1 MIKKKK
7 KSPFRYLTS
16 SEVSSSYKELKDVS
30 VELSTESVC
39 YISVRC
45 LRSSVDAHL
54 QTTEE
59 DKSSRQK
66 EQFAFRARFE
76 AWWERG
82 QPKILFQHCV
92 FYAFSGAKREVWKQ
106 IFLSWSVTL
115 RGCTICQR
123 KFWANL
129 LTCKLISIRD
139 SLISVCFQSSCYLS
153 ALKTKNSLLLWQKCW
168 VMTTWFCKD
177 IQQPVGHVL
186 LSSLQG
192 FPAGH
197 HWQIS
202 VSMHCRDLYWAL
214 LALVVS
220 WNFQLRFTL

>member
-1 MIKKKK
+1 M
-7 KSPFRYLTS
+7 
-16 SEVSSSYKELKDVS
+16 S

-66 EQFAFRARFE
+66 EQFVFKARFE

-92 FYAFSGAKREVWKQ
+92 FCAFSGAKREVWKQ
-106 IFLSWSVTL
+106 IFLSWTVWLWEAAPFAKGSSEP
-115 RGCTICQR
+115 
-123 KFWANL
+123 
-129 LTCKLISIRD
+129 TCWLASWSPSGTR
-139 SLISVCFQSSCYLS
+139 SSVCFQSSCYFS

-186 LSSLQG
+186 LSSLWG
-192 FPAGH
+192 FLQAITGRHRFLCIAG
-197 HWQIS
+197 I
-202 VSMHCRDLYWAL
+202 CIGL
-214 LALVVS
+214 S
-220 WNFQLRFTL
+220 WLWW